1 LDLVSKWAE
10 SGVIVLEGEE
20 MRNADHEASTEI
32 AGTKRGAID
41 SCQSSEKKR
50 RTNLIQD
57 GLSLVTPSTPP
68 SDPEYQQHG
77 DGVLAQDP
85 NEGSSE
91 MAISSIH
98 ASGSEEHHLVD
109 AGPLN
114 STPVPDLARSMDSS
128 AECYHNSETGQ
139 AHQDRHALSPGTERL
154 IPEDQDAEY
163 VEDSET
169 GLPSPG
175 QGSRPMSTLASRRQV
190 GGFGKVYTN
199 RQQFSGKRPGLR
211 PIVPPISILSPVSSL
226 FMPRNN
232 SSISPSVGS
241 LRSQTSSPACPS
253 PRIATSPLLDLTGL
267 DGTIEETRTTL
278 FPQSQNTDL
287 VRSQTWSPFFSVSRA
302 ATSPLTDIPEHGGL
316 IVASRTAPSARSPSM
331 GLVGSQI
338 ADPSFSSLRTSTSP
352 LKDLHDGLTEVTR
365 TELLPQMHEDDHFNE
380 VNASATATECFPGG
394 SGTSPSAV
402 LSPFGPNAVDQHL
415 SIPSIEYPQARELS
429 TRATPVGTEAVL
441 DPLFDNFEDVQAR
454 LFSPE
459 PSHVSMQIDS
469 EVPDRKVE
477 LLLARDRIADLARSH
492 CIKLD
497 AWAATIQLADIHYG
511 LTMPQDEGICRAEVD
526 RVSYAALEGHLIRTN
541 CLQSTDMPSTRGQQ
555 KCQKMPLEEPSHISV
570 RNASPFDI
578 TCTIEGQFRIAFPA
592 NGEVPE
598 IVSERPDGVYLQGV
612 QSKMRRVRHGK
623 VDKSQGHSSF
633 YVLARECLFFSRSG
647 LGEGQVALHEGHL
660 EQHNRMKLNP
670 QAQLYKDSGYA
681 PDPAAVGTVAA
692 QPGLQWSDTEPD
704 SDRGLDSCEEIREHV
719 ETPTKDR
726 FLTTAFYGTLPHYR
740 AKTTRTMSPRKAK
753 ANRRMVV

>member
-1 LDLVSKWAE
+1 PKRSNWRIGDHAGATKKLGIAGQGHPIDRTDLDLVSKWAE

-20 MRNADHEASTEI
+20 MRNADHEASTEVREYVARWTTLSELPSDIRNAAKTSSCNHNRCFSLKLDPNGLLIPSQI
-32 AGTKRGAID
+32 ARTKRGAID
-41 SCQSSEKKR
+41 SCQSSGKKR

-68 SDPEYQQHG
+68 SDSEYQQHS

-114 STPVPDLARSMDSS
+114 TTPVPDLARSMDSS

-190 GGFGKVYTN
+190 GGLGKVYTN

-226 FMPRNN
+226 FMPRN
-232 SSISPSVGS
+232 SPSISPSVGS

-253 PRIATSPLLDLTGL
+253 PRIATSPLSDLTGL

-278 FPQSQNTDL
+278 FPQSQVTDL
-287 VRSQTWSPFFSVSRA
+287 VRSQTLSPLFSVSRA

-316 IVASRTAPSARSPSM
+316 IVASRTAPSSRSPSM
-331 GLVGSQI
+331 GLAGSQI
-338 ADPSFSSLRTSTSP
+338 AEPSFSSLRTSTSP
-352 LKDLHDGLTEVTR
+352 LKDLHDRLTEVTR
-365 TELLPQMHEDDHFNE
+365 TGLLPQMHKDDHFNE
-380 VNASATATECFPGG
+380 VSASATATECFPGG
-394 SGTSPSAV
+394 SRTSPSAV

-415 SIPSIEYPQARELS
+415 SIPSIEYPQPRELS

-511 LTMPQDEGICRAEVD
+511 LTMPQDEVICRAEVD
-526 RVSYAALEGHLIRTN
+526 RVSYAALEG
-541 CLQSTDMPSTRGQQ
+541 
-555 KCQKMPLEEPSHISV
+555 
-570 RNASPFDI
+570 
-578 TCTIEGQFRIAFPA
+578 
-592 NGEVPE
+592 
-598 IVSERPDGVYLQGV
+598 Y
-612 QSKMRRVRHGK
+612 
-623 VDKSQGHSSF
+623 
-633 YVLARECLFFSRSG
+633 
-647 LGEGQVALHEGHL
+647 
-660 EQHNRMKLNP
+660 
-670 QAQLYKDSGYA
+670 
-681 PDPAAVGTVAA
+681 
-692 QPGLQWSDTEPD
+692 
-704 SDRGLDSCEEIREHV
+704 
-719 ETPTKDR
+719 
-726 FLTTAFYGTLPHYR
+726 
-740 AKTTRTMSPRKAK
+740 
-753 ANRRMVV
+753 